1 MKKCNVIDVKE
12 NNEKICDTYNWL
24 SKSAPKPNDLE
35 NGKISWNFAK
45 FVVNGA
51 GKCMSYHLPDK
62 DPNDIL
68 PELKKIMGAW
78 NFTPWQANNKNMI
91 QNGYRK

>member
-1 MKKCNVIDVKE
+1 LTN
-12 NNEKICDTYNWL
+12 
-24 SKSAPKPNDLE
+24 SAPKPNDLLE

-51 GKCMSYHLPDK
+51 GQCMSYHLPDK

-68 PELKKIMGAW
+68 PELKKIMGV
-78 NFTPWQANNKNMI
+78 
-91 QNGYRK
+91 

>member
-1 MKKCNVIDVKE
+1 LTN
-12 NNEKICDTYNWL
+12 
-24 SKSAPKPNDLE
+24 SAPKPNDLLE

-51 GKCMSYHLPDK
+51 GECMSYHLPDK

-68 PELKKIMGAW
+68 PELMKMMGV
-78 NFTPWQANNKNMI
+78 
-91 QNGYRK
+91 